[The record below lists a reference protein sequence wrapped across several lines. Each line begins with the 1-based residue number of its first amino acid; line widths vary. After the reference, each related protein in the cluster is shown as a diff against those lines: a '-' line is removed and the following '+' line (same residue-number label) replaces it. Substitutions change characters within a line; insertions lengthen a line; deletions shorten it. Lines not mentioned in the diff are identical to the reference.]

1 MDAGVVRKTLEL
13 NAKLLRSL
21 KNVAGQ
27 TGLDLDGLVN
37 LALYELLV
45 RLGHLN
51 PQPVRMRPPDGAD
64 LLESVEP
71 APPPIRKAG
80 GMPSQRPAA
89 ARPAAA
95 RPAAKKPAAGK
106 LRQDT
111 LYFQV
116 DDDDYS
122 PIRKKVFL
130 VGRGSKCDYILKHRG
145 VSREHA
151 VITRERGGWFIE
163 DLNSANGVW
172 LDGEQIGKHKL
183 SGGDEIHISNH
194 LIRFTIRPG

>member
-1 MDAGVVRKTLEL
+1 MDDNVVRKSLEL
-13 NAKLLRSL
+13 NPKLLRAL
-21 KNVAGQ
+21 KNIAVQ
-27 TGLDLDGLVN
+27 TGLDLNGLVN

-45 RLGHLN
+45 RFGQLA
-51 PQPVRMRPPDGAD
+51 PQPVKIRPPEGAD
-64 LLESVEP
+64 LLESIEP
-71 APPPIRKAG
+71 APPPIRRSEG
-80 GMPSQRPAA
+80 RPSQRSSGGRQRANSM
-89 ARPAAA
+89 
-95 RPAAKKPAAGK
+95 AGRQPIGK
-106 LRQDT
+106 IRQDT

-116 DDDDYS
+116 DDGDFT
-122 PIRKKVFL
+122 PIKKKVFL

-194 LIRFTIRPG
+194 LLRFTIRPG

>member
-1 MDAGVVRKTLEL
+1 MDASVVRKTLEL
-13 NAKLLRSL
+13 NPKLLRSL
-21 KNVAGQ
+21 KSVAGQ
-27 TGLDLDGLVN
+27 TGLDLNGLVN

-45 RLGHLN
+45 RLGHVSS
-51 PQPVRMRPPDGAD
+51 QAVKMHPPEGAD
-64 LLESVEP
+64 LFERIEP
-71 APPPIRKAG
+71 APPPIRRSE

-89 ARPAAA
+89 PRHDV
-95 RPAAKKPAAGK
+95 RKPAGQAIGK
-106 LRQDT
+106 IRQDT

-116 DDDDYS
+116 DDEEYV